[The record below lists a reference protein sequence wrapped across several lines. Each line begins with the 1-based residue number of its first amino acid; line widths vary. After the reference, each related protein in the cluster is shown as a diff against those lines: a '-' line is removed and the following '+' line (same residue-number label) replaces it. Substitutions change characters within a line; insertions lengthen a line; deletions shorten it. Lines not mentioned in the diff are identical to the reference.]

1 MTSRLVSDMC
11 CFAIISV
18 SDFVT
23 AQQKKARGAYV
34 VLEEEIAALH
44 TPYLKAEVQQ
54 VPNQ

>member
-23 AQQKKARGAYV
+23 AQQKKASGAYV

-44 TPYLKAEVQQ
+44 TSYLKAEVQQ